1 MTISLVDKENRMPL
15 ASAHSGLLRLL
26 IVEDMEDDALLLV
39 DHLRAG
45 GWDFEW
51 CHVDSAGGLREA
63 LAERCWDIVL
73 SDYSMPGF
81 SGSHALDMVRERD
94 PDVPFILVSGAIGER
109 AAVEAIKAGANDY
122 VMKDNLA
129 RLLPT
134 VDRELRE
141 ARSRRESRA
150 AEQERR
156 RLAAILEAT
165 TDLVAILDRRGGVRY
180 LNLAGRA
187 LLGLPEASAERPLGL
202 ADLFPERVVRRLTT
216 EIFPWVRRE
225 GSWSGETALL
235 NGQHSELPVSQVVLA
250 HRDVSGRI
258 EYLSTIARDIS
269 ERKRFEAELEHRAS
283 HDGLTDL
290 PNRHFLIDRF
300 SSALQRARRH
310 GRCVAVLFLDLN
322 NFKRV
327 NDSLGHAAGDALLR
341 EVARRLKRCLRPN
354 DTVARHGG
362 DEFTLVVDDLNH
374 AESALSVLS
383 KLNTVFSTPVD
394 VGAHEV
400 YVTFSTGIALYPHDG
415 DNVDDLLRHA
425 DTAMYRAKS
434 SGSSQYRFYSPEMNA
449 RGQEFLLL
457 EADLGRAIE
466 QGEFRLYGQPQID
479 MRSGRVA
486 GIEGL
491 IRWHHPQRGMVPPND
506 FIPLLENSG
515 MIIPVGEWVL
525 REACRQHRHWCAAG
539 FGSQRISVNVSAAQ
553 FNDDDFLGKIRRAL
567 REEAMQPQRLEL
579 EITENVVMQDPV
591 AATELLCE
599 LHALGVRTAIDDF
612 GTGYSSLGYLKRF
625 PLNVLKIDRTFVT
638 DLDTDPGDAVIV
650 EASISLAHKLGL
662 EIVAEGV
669 ESESQLAFL
678 RQHDCDLAQGFCLSR
693 PLPEADVPALFP
705 RQWN

>member
-1 MTISLVDKENRMPL
+1 MRSTAVDTD
-15 ASAHSGLLRLL
+15 SLRLL

-39 DHLRAG
+39 EHLRTG
-45 GWDFEW
+45 GLSFDWR
-51 CHVDSAGGLREA
+51 HVDSAGGLREA
-63 LAERCWDIVL
+63 LSEGGWDIVL

-81 SGSHALDMVRERD
+81 SGSRALEIVRERD
-94 PDVPFILVSGAIGER
+94 PDVPFILISGAIGER

-141 ARSRRESRA
+141 ARLRRQSRA
-150 AEQERR
+150 AEQERS

-165 TDLVAILDRRGGVRY
+165 PDLVAILDRGGSVRY
-180 LNLAGRA
+180 LNRAGRG
-187 LLGLPEASAERPLGL
+187 LLGLFDQSGDESLSL
-202 ADLFPERVVRRLTT
+202 TDMFPERVVRRLTT
-216 EIFPWVRRE
+216 EIFPYVRRE
-225 GSWSGETALL
+225 GAWTGETALL
-235 NGQHSELPVSQVVLA
+235 HGEHSELPVSQVVLA
-250 HRDVSGRI
+250 HRDAGGRI

-269 ERKRFEAELEHRAS
+269 EHKRFEAELEHRAS

-300 SSALQRARRH
+300 TSALQRARRH
-310 GRCVAVLFLDLN
+310 GNYVAVLFLDLN

-341 EVARRLKRCLRPN
+341 EVALRLKSCLRPN

-362 DEFTLVVDDLNH
+362 DEFTLVVDDLSR
-374 AESALSVLS
+374 AESALAVLS
-383 KLNTVFSTPVD
+383 KLNTAFSTPVD
-394 VGAHEV
+394 IGEHEV

-449 RGQEFLLL
+449 RGQEFLLM

-466 QGEFRLYGQPQID
+466 QQEFCLYGQPQIE
-479 MRSGRVA
+479 MRSGRVV
-486 GIEGL
+486 GVEGL
-491 IRWHHPQRGMVPPND
+491 IRWRHPQRGMVPPTD

-525 REACRQHRHWCAAG
+525 REACRQHRSWRDAG
-539 FGSQRISVNVSAAQ
+539 FDSQRIAVNVSAVQ
-553 FNDDDFLGKIRRAL
+553 FNDADFPGKIRRAL
-567 REEAMQPQRLEL
+567 REEAMQPQLLEF

-591 AATELLCE
+591 GATELLCE

-625 PLNVLKIDRTFVT
+625 PLDVLKIDRTFVS
-638 DLDTDPGDAVIV
+638 DLDTDQGDAVIV

-669 ESESQLAFL
+669 ESARQLEFL
-678 RQHDCDLAQGFCLSR
+678 RQHHCDLAQGFCLSH
-693 PLPEADVPALFP
+693 PLPEQDLQALFP
-705 RQWN
+705 RIWS